1 MRAGF
6 FRIYHLEVRIQNRL
20 ERAEMRVTIE
30 NEVDPLSGM
39 TLNLMDLDAHQR
51 ELQAQISTQTSNED
65 FGAAA
70 QVWDRALS
78 FWRGR
83 FSLAGSLQLQRLEL
97 QGLGQV
103 HGWVWQGASYLS
115 ARVRAEIRF
124 GGQLKQGWCEYLLP
138 ASTPE
143 SSLPISQLSV
153 TVSGENDITPR
164 LRQHCAA
171 AVTAQFRDEVT
182 GESWGYQS

>member
-6 FRIYHLEVRIQNRL
+6 FRIYHFEVRIQNRL
-20 ERAEMRVTIE
+20 ERGELRVTIE
-30 NEVDPLSGM
+30 NEIDPLSGM
-39 TLNLMDLDAHQR
+39 TLNLLDLDAHQR
-51 ELQAQISTQTSNED
+51 ELQTQISAQDSAEN
-65 FGAAA
+65 FGTAA

-78 FWRGR
+78 FWRSR
-83 FSLAGSLQLQRLEL
+83 FSASGSLCLQQLRL
-97 QGLGQV
+97 QGLGAA

-115 ARVRAEIRF
+115 ARVGVQIRF
-124 GGQLKQGWCEYLLP
+124 DGQLKQGWCEYLLP
-138 ASTPE
+138 ASTPD

-153 TVSGENDITPR
+153 TVSSENDITPR

-171 AVTAQFRDEVT
+171 AVQAQFRDEVT